1 MTRNTP
7 RFPQN
12 IQVSPSRNFS
22 PQLDTVNFDRSY
34 LEHLNAI
41 SNLGNDIFNAT
52 KIIANK
58 AERTSQA
65 AQQSS
70 LANIAVGDIVQTN
83 RIYNDN
89 KLVGN
94 NPEAL
99 AKRLEEYRDGKVA
112 NMPEEL
118 IDFYKQDFDRRAATL
133 VVKSQNEF
141 YKQAQDEAAQSL
153 ESAQQIIKDDIFKN
167 PLPTTEIGFEHYEN
181 TIAKFQSILKAR
193 VEQNFITEEEAIL
206 EEKEFKKD
214 LFTQAYKA
222 DLSSLPDEASR
233 AQSILDLHDSKAQIF
248 DLNEKDKEDIIKKL
262 HAYNT
267 TISNIEEKAAS
278 AKALAI
284 KNENAKLAAD
294 LEIRAIND
302 DITYEDVLAAE
313 EQGIITPAK
322 RVSLYRILDNNKET
336 FRSNSQDISRVF
348 DAYTGNTFL
357 DPKNNDDKKAV
368 DLAYTSTILPELEKI
383 EDLAA
388 RKQLIT
394 NFVSATGIVPETLR
408 GEFRGVFRGDNVDQ
422 KVFYADLIGRLRQ
435 VKPQAIK
442 DFDDADVIQ
451 GVMIHDM
458 VRAGTSNEKAVEK
471 VEAMTTG
478 LTSQERSILEGT
490 MQNFWSD
497 KGNATDQQ
505 NYIISEMLD
514 EFDTNWFFSLD
525 ASLPK
530 KGKIPFFKETITQ
543 LGIETAITRD
553 FKNAFEIYYM
563 SSNGDVN
570 LATQLTKEKLLID
583 WGITDINGTSK
594 QLTKYPIEREY
605 AMMDASN
612 SYNYGPTTKYLKQQ
626 LLSDLKQNPEY
637 ANIKAEE
644 VFLLGDEQTGRE
656 KYGGLNPSYKIMIF
670 NESGQLEVPMDENYR
685 RWTPDINK
693 FKKEKAP
700 QIKKKFESK
709 LLKEQS
715 LNIQLDD
722 VVQKINKN
730 Q

>member
-1 MTRNTP
+1 MTRNIP
-7 RFPQN
+7 RFSQN

-22 PQLDTVNFDRSY
+22 PQLDTVNFNRSY

-41 SNLGNDIFNAT
+41 SNLGKDIFNAT
-52 KIIANK
+52 KVIADK
-58 AERTSQA
+58 AERTKQA
-65 AQQSS
+65 AEQAT
-70 LANIAVGDIVQTN
+70 LADIAVGDIVQTN
-83 RIYNDN
+83 RIYNEN
-89 KLVGN
+89 KLQGN
-94 NPEAL
+94 NPEML
-99 AKRLEEYRDGKVA
+99 AKRLEDYRDSKAA
-112 NMPEEL
+112 NMSEEL
-118 IDFYKQDFDRRAATL
+118 TDFYRQDFDRRAATL

-141 YKQAQDEAAQSL
+141 YKQAQDETAQSL

-181 TIAKFQSILKAR
+181 SIAKFQSILKAR

-206 EEKEFKKD
+206 DEKEFKKD

-222 DLSSLPDEASR
+222 DLASLPDEASR
-233 AQSILDLHDSKAQIF
+233 AQSILDLHNSKEQIF
-248 DLNEKDKEDIIKKL
+248 DLNEKDKEDVIKKL
-262 HAYNT
+262 HAYNN

-278 AKALAI
+278 AKTLQI
-284 KNENAKLAAD
+284 KQENAKLAAD
-294 LEIRAIND
+294 LEIQAIND
-302 DITYEDVLAAE
+302 EITYEDVLAAE
-313 EQGIITPAK
+313 EQGIITPNK
-322 RVSLYRILDNNKET
+322 RVSLYRILDNNKENFKT
-336 FRSNSQDISRVF
+336 NNEDINRVF
-348 DAYTGNTFL
+348 DAYTGNVFL
-357 DPKNNDDKKAV
+357 DPKNNNDKKAV
-368 DLAYTSTILPELEKI
+368 DLAYSKVIVPELEKV

-435 VKPQAIK
+435 VKPQAIQ
-442 DFDDADVIQ
+442 DFDDADVLQ

-478 LTSQERSILEGT
+478 LTSQETSILKDT
-490 MQNFWSD
+490 MRNYWSD

-530 KGKIPFFKETITQ
+530 KGKVPFFKEVVTQ
-543 LGIETAITRD
+543 AGIETAITRD
-553 FKNAFEIYYM
+553 YKNAFEVYYM
-563 SSNGDVN
+563 SSKGDVN
-570 LATQLTKEKLLID
+570 LATKLTKEKLLVD
-583 WGITDINGTSK
+583 WGVTDINGTSK
-594 QLTKYPIEREY
+594 QLTKYPIEKEY

-612 SYNYGPTTKYLKQQ
+612 RHNYGPDTKYLKQE
-626 LLSDLKQNPEY
+626 LLSDLKQISEY
-637 ANIKAEE
+637 SNIKAED
-644 VFLLGDEQTGRE
+644 VFLIGDEQTGRE
-656 KYGGLNPSYKIMIF
+656 KYGGLNPSYKVMIF
-670 NESGQLEVPMDENYR
+670 NESGQLEVPIDENYR

-700 QIKKKFESK
+700 QIKKIIKDK
-709 LLKEQS
+709 LLKEEAVY
-715 LNIQLDD
+715 IQLDD
-722 VVQKINKN
+722 VMQKINEK
-730 Q
+730 